1 MKGDLDGLAKCMET
15 PTLYGNIFDQHILEK
30 IVRGI
35 FTEDPAG
42 GTNHFATIANPELR
56 AIAIL
61 WWTKIEDLIDPDTKG
76 RFVRALGWV
85 VRGQEVIGH
94 RFASYVRYEGH
105 EKDQL
110 EQWLSD
116 SR

>member
-15 PTLYGNIFDQHILEK
+15 PTLYGNIFTQDILEM
-30 IVRGI
+30 IVKGI
-35 FTEDPAG
+35 FTEDQAG
-42 GTNHFATIANPELR
+42 GTDHFATISNPELR

-61 WWTKIEDLIDPDTKG
+61 WWTKIEDLIDPDIKG
-76 RFVRALGWV
+76 RFMRALGWV
-85 VRGQEVIGH
+85 VRDQVVTSH
-94 RFASYVRYEGH
+94 RFVSYVNYEKY

-110 EQWLSD
+110 EQWLAD